1 MINKENKVEVSD
13 GRKTRWINADEV
25 AEFTARGFTVVGA
38 ESPVK
43 AVLKPRKIAV
53 EEIIAPAESQTPTS
67 EE

>member
-25 AEFTARGFTVVGA
+25 AEFNARGFAVVGA
-38 ESPVK
+38 EAPVT

-53 EEIIAPAESQTPTS
+53 EETIAPTESNTPTL

>member
-25 AEFTARGFTVVGA
+25 AEFRARGFEAVGA
-38 ESPVK
+38 EAPVT
-43 AVLKPRKIAV
+43 AVLKPRKITV
-53 EEIIAPAESQTPTS
+53 EESIAPAESTTPTL